1 MDAVRELP
9 TAEDSPRKT
18 TFQCSLGVPA
28 GVTVTATFQCSLGVP
43 AGVTVTATFQCSL
56 GVPAGVTVT

>member
-1 MDAVRELP
+1 MSPWEDVSPFMDAVRELP

-43 AGVTVTATFQCSL
+43 AGVTVT
-56 GVPAGVTVT
+56 